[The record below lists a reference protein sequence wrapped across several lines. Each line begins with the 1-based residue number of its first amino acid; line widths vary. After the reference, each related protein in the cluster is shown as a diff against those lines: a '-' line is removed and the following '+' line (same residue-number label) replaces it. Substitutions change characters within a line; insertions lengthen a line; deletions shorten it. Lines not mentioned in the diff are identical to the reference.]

1 MGTKVDVGY
10 YSSAQKVIDTFKS
23 VVMLPISQIIFPIL
37 SEKFGRNKE
46 EGVNT
51 VKEIMPAFILLSICT
66 LAFILLFSEI
76 IIKLLFGP
84 LFLPSVN
91 LLSILSIGLFAVFFG
106 TLIGGQVMLNLG
118 LDKAFLKI
126 QVIISILS
134 LVINIIF
141 IGKGGAII
149 TAWVWTLS
157 EIIITAY
164 QIIYLRNMG
173 INILSFDMLLPSRI
187 KGALFYVLKRNKH

>member
-1 MGTKVDVGY
+1 
-10 YSSAQKVIDTFKS
+10 
-23 VVMLPISQIIFPIL
+23 
-37 SEKFGRNKE
+37 
-46 EGVNT
+46 
-51 VKEIMPAFILLSICT
+51 
-66 LAFILLFSEI
+66 I
-76 IIKLLFGP
+76 IIELLFGA

-126 QVIISILS
+126 QIIISILS
-134 LVINIIF
+134 LAINIVF
-141 IGKGGAII
+141 IGKGGAVI

-157 EIIITAY
+157 EIIITLY
-164 QIIYLRNMG
+164 QVIYLRNMG
-173 INILSFDMLLPSRI
+173 INILSFNMLLPSRI